1 MTSNNRCLIS
11 DVCCLTSDFIFVLSD
26 VWQVILY
33 VWCQISYFRYLI
45 SDVWCQVSD
54 NQMSDDRCLIS
65 DVWWQVSDIRRLL
78 SDFWFQFSVIRRLTS
93 DFRCLMSDVS
103 FQMSDVRRLIS
114 DVSWEIQNKE
124 LSLAYISSNISF
136 YPLSFTVAVLALVLG
151 SAEGW
156 LFLLR
161 KTVKSFAIFSNSS
174 IKKLSLCN
182 LIPDLSVAV
191 PFLAI
196 ACPIENIITSSKFF
210 SKQASYEE
218 LARGFEP
225 ITTGDIFW
233 VMIVK
238 TMIINNSFFLSLDF
252 WISFSLVTKWRN
264 KFCKQ
269 LL

>member
-1 MTSNNRCLIS
+1 
-11 DVCCLTSDFIFVLSD
+11 
-26 VWQVILY
+26 
-33 VWCQISYFRYLI
+33 
-45 SDVWCQVSD
+45 
-54 NQMSDDRCLIS
+54 
-65 DVWWQVSDIRRLL
+65 
-78 SDFWFQFSVIRRLTS
+78 
-93 DFRCLMSDVS
+93 
-103 FQMSDVRRLIS
+103 MSDVRRLIS
-114 DVSWEIQNKE
+114 DVSSEIQNKE

-156 LFLLR
+156 VFLLR
-161 KTVKSFAIFSNSS
+161 KTVKSFAIFSDSS

-225 ITTGDIFW
+225 ITTGEIF
-233 VMIVK
+233 
-238 TMIINNSFFLSLDF
+238 
-252 WISFSLVTKWRN
+252 
-264 KFCKQ
+264 
-269 LL
+269 

>member
-1 MTSNNRCLIS
+1 
-11 DVCCLTSDFIFVLSD
+11 
-26 VWQVILY
+26 
-33 VWCQISYFRYLI
+33 
-45 SDVWCQVSD
+45 
-54 NQMSDDRCLIS
+54 
-65 DVWWQVSDIRRLL
+65 
-78 SDFWFQFSVIRRLTS
+78 
-93 DFRCLMSDVS
+93 
-103 FQMSDVRRLIS
+103 MSDVRRLIS
-114 DVSWEIQNKE
+114 DVSSEIQNKE

-161 KTVKSFAIFSNSS
+161 KTLKSFAIFSDSS

-225 ITTGDIFW
+225 ITTGEIFW
-233 VMIVK
+233 VIVVK
-238 TMIINNSFFLSLDF
+238 TMIINNSLFLSVDF